1 MPLQSSQLP
10 LMRSAFSLLVYLL
23 LFFSKLLIKQSRN
36 QINVIRRK
44 RNSAKK
50 FLKRDT
56 IDLLANHLQVHSIF
70 CSSNALWI
78 PCHNKEGINL
88 ASFLSEN
95 KANSYA
101 SLYSANL
108 MRDASLND
116 RVELRIL
123 GDVGAKI
130 RVMNFDTPDVHFRE
144 RWRENESG
152 GGRRERGT
160 VVNLSAWQLPPSNIF
175 SVNRDAS
182 FRDRNNFG
190 GFGCLILDNLANW
203 LLGCSDPI
211 PENNILRFHER
222 ILRIYDDFVWPLNL
236 SSLASENKFLAVK
249 LKQAANGIFLESNA
263 SSVNDY
269 EVIQKTL
276 RSASILSFTFREV
289 VEDVELQ
296 DYYIPKGW
304 KVLPLFKAFT
314 ILLISS
320 LNHTNSTTHASR
332 WQNFGGRYFEF
343 GELERRYTGR
353 NKIIILCYFS
363 YFQGIS

>member
-1 MPLQSSQLP
+1 M
-10 LMRSAFSLLVYLL
+10 LM
-23 LFFSKLLIKQSRN
+23 K
-36 QINVIRRK
+36 
-44 RNSAKK
+44 
-50 FLKRDT
+50 
-56 IDLLANHLQVHSIF
+56 
-70 CSSNALWI
+70 
-78 PCHNKEGINL
+78 
-88 ASFLSEN
+88 
-95 KANSYA
+95 
-101 SLYSANL
+101 
-108 MRDASLND
+108 
-116 RVELRIL
+116 
-123 GDVGAKI
+123 
-130 RVMNFDTPDVHFRE
+130 
-144 RWRENESG
+144 
-152 GGRRERGT
+152 
-160 VVNLSAWQLPPSNIF
+160 NLSAWQLPPSNIF

-249 LKQAANGIFLESNA
+249 LKQAANSIFPESNA

-269 EVIQKTL
+269 EVIQETL
-276 RSASILSFTFREV
+276 RSANILSFTFREV

-320 LNHTNSTTHASR
+320 LNHTNSTPHASR

-343 GELERRYTGR
+343 EEPDRRYTGR

-363 YFQGIS
+363 YFQGISQVSYLVLCMRYI

>member
-10 LMRSAFSLLVYLL
+10 LMRSAFSLL
-23 LFFSKLLIKQSRN
+23 
-36 QINVIRRK
+36 
-44 RNSAKK
+44 
-50 FLKRDT
+50 
-56 IDLLANHLQVHSIF
+56 
-70 CSSNALWI
+70 
-78 PCHNKEGINL
+78 
-88 ASFLSEN
+88 
-95 KANSYA
+95 
-101 SLYSANL
+101 
-108 MRDASLND
+108 
-116 RVELRIL
+116 
-123 GDVGAKI
+123 
-130 RVMNFDTPDVHFRE
+130 
-144 RWRENESG
+144 
-152 GGRRERGT
+152 
-160 VVNLSAWQLPPSNIF
+160 
-175 SVNRDAS
+175 VNRDAS

>member
-1 MPLQSSQLP
+1 MLSHK
-10 LMRSAFSLLVYLL
+10 AVH
-23 LFFSKLLIKQSRN
+23 LIQG
-36 QINVIRRK
+36 INEQK
-44 RNSAKK
+44 
-50 FLKRDT
+50 
-56 IDLLANHLQVHSIF
+56 VHSIF

-78 PCHNKEGINL
+78 PCHNKE
-88 ASFLSEN
+88 
-95 KANSYA
+95 
-101 SLYSANL
+101 
-108 MRDASLND
+108 
-116 RVELRIL
+116 V
-123 GDVGAKI
+123 
-130 RVMNFDTPDVHFRE
+130 
-144 RWRENESG
+144 
-152 GGRRERGT
+152 
-160 VVNLSAWQLPPSNIF
+160 
-175 SVNRDAS
+175 
-182 FRDRNNFG
+182 
-190 GFGCLILDNLANW
+190 
-203 LLGCSDPI
+203 
-211 PENNILRFHER
+211 HER